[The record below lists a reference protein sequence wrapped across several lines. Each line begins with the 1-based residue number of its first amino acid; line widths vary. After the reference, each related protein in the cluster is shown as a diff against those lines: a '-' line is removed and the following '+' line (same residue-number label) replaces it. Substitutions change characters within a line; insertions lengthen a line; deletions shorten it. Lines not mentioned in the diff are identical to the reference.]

1 MLFRSMTTGIVTL
14 DINRDDLCVLT
25 EALEGQIL
33 AEKGRIKEAV
43 TDNDDYWDWDDL
55 DYLVG
60 QLNAAKRMLFIVNEA
75 QKAATKDALSKIVEG
90 D

>member
-1 MLFRSMTTGIVTL
+1 MTTGIVTL

-33 AEKGRIKEAV
+33 AEKGRIRESV
-43 TDNDDYWDWDDL
+43 SDDQSYWEWDDL

-60 QLNAAKRMLFIVNEA
+60 QLNAAKRLLFIVNEA